1 MRQTH
6 RISQVKERCIV
17 LDVIVSGESMS
28 KKKLLERFNRGE
40 IKASGYCS
48 SMYAQKTLIV
58 EISSDEV
65 VGVTIDRYNNR
76 KVFIRKIYYKESYG
90 FGSFYFVLPKGKV
103 YLDEY
108 LRFSSPQSFAIDEL
122 AII

>member
-1 MRQTH
+1 M
-6 RISQVKERCIV
+6 
-17 LDVIVSGESMS
+17 DVIVSGESMS